1 MRARTIIRAGRS
13 VAQPFGEPT
22 DRSMRYLELAVS
34 TLALAAAL
42 ILFVAR

>member
-1 MRARTIIRAGRS
+1 MRARTTVPTGRI
-13 VAQPFGEPT
+13 VAQPYVEPA

-42 ILFVAR
+42 ILFVVR